1 MILSN
6 DTITMK
12 PLYKITPY
20 ILAKV
25 ASISEK
31 LGEIKAARLHRPP
44 TELRK
49 RNRIRTIHSS
59 LVIEGNTLT
68 FDQVTA
74 LLEKKRVIAPLK
86 DITEVKNAIRLYENI
101 GLFDP
106 FSIESLCEAHRIL
119 MDGLVENAG
128 RLRNK
133 SVGIMKGKQ
142 LAHVAP
148 SGTLVK
154 SLLNDLF
161 GYLENDDEI
170 LLVKSCVFHYEFEF
184 IHPFLDGNGRMGR
197 LWQSVILMKYN
208 PVFEYLPV
216 ESLIKENQEEYYRIL
231 AVADRQGESTIF
243 VEFMLR
249 IVEESLEELLQ
260 SQNVTLTGRDRI
272 ALFKDYI
279 ADASFTRKDYL
290 RYFKELSTATAS
302 RDLKEAVDSNQLRK
316 EREKFDALYIYY
328 IGPVVGI
335 QKRRMLP
342 MKHPPFIL
350 DRISLISSSY
360 RKTSPSE
367 SNHQGSLFRLLL
379 H

>member
-12 PLYKITPY
+12 PPYKITPY

-86 DITEVKNAIRLYENI
+86 DITEVKNAIRVYENI

-154 SLLNDLF
+154 LLLNDLF

-260 SQNVTLTGRDRI
+260 SQNVTLTERDRI

-302 RDLKEAVDSNQLRK
+302 RDLKEAVDSNLLRK
-316 EREKFDALYIYY
+316 EGEKSLTHYTYI
-328 IGPVVGI
+328 I
-335 QKRRMLP
+335 
-342 MKHPPFIL
+342 
-350 DRISLISSSY
+350 
-360 RKTSPSE
+360 
-367 SNHQGSLFRLLL
+367 
-379 H
+379 

>member
-1 MILSN
+1 
-6 DTITMK
+6 MK

-119 MDGLVENAG
+119 MDGLVENAK

-170 LLVKSCVFHYEFEF
+170 LLVKSCVFHYEFDLS
-184 IHPFLDGNGRMGR
+184 IRFLM
-197 LWQSVILMKYN
+197 
-208 PVFEYLPV
+208 ET
-216 ESLIKENQEEYYRIL
+216 EEWD
-231 AVADRQGESTIF
+231 VCGK
-243 VEFMLR
+243 V
-249 IVEESLEELLQ
+249 
-260 SQNVTLTGRDRI
+260 
-272 ALFKDYI
+272 LF
-279 ADASFTRKDYL
+279 
-290 RYFKELSTATAS
+290 
-302 RDLKEAVDSNQLRK
+302 
-316 EREKFDALYIYY
+316 
-328 IGPVVGI
+328 
-335 QKRRMLP
+335 
-342 MKHPPFIL
+342 
-350 DRISLISSSY
+350 
-360 RKTSPSE
+360 
-367 SNHQGSLFRLLL
+367 
-379 H
+379 

>member
-86 DITEVKNAIRLYENI
+86 DITEVKNAIRVYENI

-106 FSIESLCEAHRIL
+106 FSIESLCEAHQIL

-133 SVGIMKGKQ
+133 
-142 LAHVAP
+142 
-148 SGTLVK
+148 
-154 SLLNDLF
+154 
-161 GYLENDDEI
+161 
-170 LLVKSCVFHYEFEF
+170 
-184 IHPFLDGNGRMGR
+184 
-197 LWQSVILMKYN
+197 
-208 PVFEYLPV
+208 
-216 ESLIKENQEEYYRIL
+216 
-231 AVADRQGESTIF
+231 
-243 VEFMLR
+243 
-249 IVEESLEELLQ
+249 
-260 SQNVTLTGRDRI
+260 
-272 ALFKDYI
+272 
-279 ADASFTRKDYL
+279 
-290 RYFKELSTATAS
+290 
-302 RDLKEAVDSNQLRK
+302 
-316 EREKFDALYIYY
+316 
-328 IGPVVGI
+328 
-335 QKRRMLP
+335 
-342 MKHPPFIL
+342 
-350 DRISLISSSY
+350 
-360 RKTSPSE
+360 
-367 SNHQGSLFRLLL
+367 
-379 H
+379 

>member
-1 MILSN
+1 M
-6 DTITMK
+6 
-12 PLYKITPY
+12 
-20 ILAKV
+20 
-25 ASISEK
+25 
-31 LGEIKAARLHRPP
+31 
-44 TELRK
+44 
-49 RNRIRTIHSS
+49 
-59 LVIEGNTLT
+59 
-68 FDQVTA
+68 
-74 LLEKKRVIAPLK
+74 EKKRVIAPLK
-86 DITEVKNAIRLYENI
+86 DITEVKNAIRVYENI

-106 FSIESLCEAHRIL
+106 FSIESLCEAHQIL

-316 EREKFDALYIYY
+316 EGEKSLTHYTYI
-328 IGPVVGI
+328 I
-335 QKRRMLP
+335 
-342 MKHPPFIL
+342 
-350 DRISLISSSY
+350 
-360 RKTSPSE
+360 
-367 SNHQGSLFRLLL
+367 
-379 H
+379 

>member
-6 DTITMK
+6 DTITMN
-12 PLYKITPY
+12 PIYKITPY

-86 DITEVKNAIRLYENI
+86 DITEVKNAIRVYENI

-106 FSIESLCEAHRIL
+106 FSIESLCEAHQIL

-316 EREKFDALYIYY
+316 EGEKSLTHYTYI
-328 IGPVVGI
+328 I
-335 QKRRMLP
+335 
-342 MKHPPFIL
+342 
-350 DRISLISSSY
+350 
-360 RKTSPSE
+360 
-367 SNHQGSLFRLLL
+367 
-379 H
+379 

>member
-12 PLYKITPY
+12 PPYKITPC

-86 DITEVKNAIRLYENI
+86 DITEVKNAIRVYENI

-231 AVADRQGESTIF
+231 AVADRQGESTLFI
-243 VEFMLR
+243 EFMLR

-302 RDLKEAVDSNQLRK
+302 RDLKEAVDSNLLRK
-316 EREKFDALYIYY
+316 EGEKSLTRYTYI
-328 IGPVVGI
+328 I
-335 QKRRMLP
+335 
-342 MKHPPFIL
+342 
-350 DRISLISSSY
+350 
-360 RKTSPSE
+360 
-367 SNHQGSLFRLLL
+367 
-379 H
+379 

>member
-86 DITEVKNAIRLYENI
+86 DITEVKNAIRVYENI

-216 ESLIKENQEEYYRIL
+216 ESLIKENQE
-231 AVADRQGESTIF
+231 DHSTI
-243 VEFMLR
+243 LSAQSSKIPSGSHR
-249 IVEESLEELLQ
+249 IYPNSPTE
-260 SQNVTLTGRDRI
+260 
-272 ALFKDYI
+272 
-279 ADASFTRKDYL
+279 TRY
-290 RYFKELSTATAS
+290 
-302 RDLKEAVDSNQLRK
+302 
-316 EREKFDALYIYY
+316 ERSH
-328 IGPVVGI
+328 G
-335 QKRRMLP
+335 Q
-342 MKHPPFIL
+342 
-350 DRISLISSSY
+350 
-360 RKTSPSE
+360 
-367 SNHQGSLFRLLL
+367 
-379 H
+379 

>member
-1 MILSN
+1 
-6 DTITMK
+6 MK
-12 PLYKITPY
+12 PPYKITPY

-59 LVIEGNTLT
+59 LVIEGNMLT

-86 DITEVKNAIRLYENI
+86 DITEVKNAIRVYENI

-154 SLLNDLF
+154 SLLNDLMV
-161 GYLENDDEI
+161 I
-170 LLVKSCVFHYEFEF
+170 W
-184 IHPFLDGNGRMGR
+184 RMM
-197 LWQSVILMKYN
+197 MKYCLSRV
-208 PVFEYLPV
+208 VFSIM
-216 ESLIKENQEEYYRIL
+216 SLNLSIRFLMETEEWD
-231 AVADRQGESTIF
+231 VCGK
-243 VEFMLR
+243 V
-249 IVEESLEELLQ
+249 
-260 SQNVTLTGRDRI
+260 
-272 ALFKDYI
+272 LF
-279 ADASFTRKDYL
+279 
-290 RYFKELSTATAS
+290 
-302 RDLKEAVDSNQLRK
+302 
-316 EREKFDALYIYY
+316 
-328 IGPVVGI
+328 
-335 QKRRMLP
+335 
-342 MKHPPFIL
+342 
-350 DRISLISSSY
+350 
-360 RKTSPSE
+360 
-367 SNHQGSLFRLLL
+367 
-379 H
+379 

>member
-86 DITEVKNAIRLYENI
+86 DITEVKNAIRVYENI

-154 SLLNDLF
+154 LLLNDLF

-184 IHPFLDGNGRMGR
+184 IHPFLDGNGRMGC

-316 EREKFDALYIYY
+316 EGEKSLTHYTYI
-328 IGPVVGI
+328 I
-335 QKRRMLP
+335 
-342 MKHPPFIL
+342 
-350 DRISLISSSY
+350 
-360 RKTSPSE
+360 
-367 SNHQGSLFRLLL
+367 
-379 H
+379 

>member
-86 DITEVKNAIRLYENI
+86 DITEVKNAIRVYENI

-154 SLLNDLF
+154 LLLNDLF

-260 SQNVTLTGRDRI
+260 SQNVTLTERDRI

-302 RDLKEAVDSNQLRK
+302 RDLKEAVDSNLLRK
-316 EREKFDALYIYY
+316 EGEKSLTRYTYI
-328 IGPVVGI
+328 I
-335 QKRRMLP
+335 
-342 MKHPPFIL
+342 
-350 DRISLISSSY
+350 
-360 RKTSPSE
+360 
-367 SNHQGSLFRLLL
+367 
-379 H
+379 